1 MALSKA
7 FVSMSFDL
15 KRYYL
20 SFPFFHQIVKLKS
33 KTSFLEIVEPS
44 GDLKGLGWVW
54 CCQLLIN
61 CQKMSL
67 YNMVLYI
74 FLNVNF
80 GDLGRFFHRVMQ

>member
-1 MALSKA
+1 MAPSKA

-33 KTSFLEIVEPS
+33 KTSFSEIAEPS
-44 GDLKGLGWVW
+44 GDLKSSGWVW
-54 CCQLLIN
+54 CCKVLIN

-67 YNMVLYI
+67 YNMALYV
-74 FLNVNF
+74 FLNANF
-80 GDLGRFFHRVMQ
+80 RDLGQFFHKVMQ